1 MKRSLAHLPAHKKE
15 ELKLITSI
23 IRETAPVEM
32 IILFGSHARGDWV
45 EDIYTEDQI
54 TYEYRSDF
62 DLLVVTE
69 DRKTARRA
77 GLWAKVDRE
86 IRDSR
91 VSKTWVSIIAH
102 DIKDVNKKIERG
114 NYFFTDIKKEG
125 IILYDSR
132 RYKLARHKKLNPQ
145 QRQQRAKENFKK
157 WFISAKQFYETCMNH
172 IERRWYVKAAFELHQ
187 ATERFYHTLLLVFTG
202 YKPKLHDLEKLGHQ
216 VSGFDKELLKIF
228 PRATEEENRLFELLK
243 KAYVEARYNDE
254 YRITKKELQYLAKR
268 VRKLQSL
275 TRKLCKQKIESFTAV
290 M

>member
-45 EDIYTEDQI
+45 EDVYVEDDI
-54 TYEYRSDF
+54 LYEYRSDF
-62 DLLVVTE
+62 DILVIPE
-69 DRKTARRA
+69 DKKTANKV
-77 GLWAKVDRE
+77 GLWDKVN
-86 IRDSR
+86 RDILKQR
-91 VSKTWVSIIAH
+91 IARTWVCLIVH
-102 DIKDVNKKIERG
+102 DIKDVNKRIERG

-125 IILYDSR
+125 VILYDSR
-132 RYKLARHKKLNPQ
+132 KYKLARHKKLNPQ

-157 WFISAKQFYETCMNH
+157 WFRSARSFLSNYEHSCT
-172 IERRWYVKAAFELHQ
+172 IPDYRVAAFQLHQ
-187 ATERFYHTLLLVFTG
+187 AAERLYHTLLLVFTG

-228 PRATEEENRLFELLK
+228 PRATEEEKRLFELLK

-290 M
+290 V